1 MQLQDLHDKSKGVSA
16 LSLFTSLE
24 NTVISIQLH
33 QKEELKE
40 HITKIPALLLFV
52 LGSVRYID
60 ENAETTHLLPGQ
72 YVEIPALLKH
82 RLEALED
89 SQLILVK

>member
-1 MQLQDLHDKSKGVSA
+1 MQLHDLHDKSKGVSA
-16 LSLFTSLE
+16 LSLFSSQE
-24 NTVISIQLH
+24 NRVISIQLH
-33 QKEELKE
+33 QKEQLKE
-40 HITKIPALLLFV
+40 HITKTPALLLCV

-60 ENAETTHLLPGQ
+60 ENEETTHLLPGQ
-72 YVEIPALLKH
+72 YLEIPAFVKH